1 MNSFIFNILVVV
13 ALISCIIPSA
23 SAAVIT
29 VVVYQTVFVNPNEV
43 AAPVEQAVQLNELP
57 EDIPTQTSDL
67 PPQDFFA
74 PSITSVVDQ
83 PIQAAQDNTIEQVT
97 TYSEAISTQ
106 AEFTL
111 TSALDED
118 NFKGLLQSLTDIV
131 SQTSEAQEAAI
142 ETSEAQEAAIETSE
156 AQEAAIETSESIQPS
171 SAPSPPASNN
181 NFNYVEGTCKFPWNF
196 GNSDNIV
203 PITTSEVNGGW
214 AMSPN
219 QMCTKGSWCPY
230 ACAPGYYSAQWDP
243 NTTQPNGPGSM
254 NGGLYC
260 DNNGV
265 LQTPFPDRAYCIK
278 GMSNVKITNKLSS
291 SVSACQ
297 TIYPGNEAMLIPTV
311 AQAGSSAAINVNP
324 KEYWLGTSSQ
334 YYVNLAGSN
343 EQQCIWGDSDK
354 PVGNWAPYVFGAGQG
369 PDGNT
374 YISVVYNE
382 LYIGSGFS
390 PQDTYNVR
398 INCVSGFCNF
408 PPGNECKCENGKCSG
423 SNGCTVTLSG
433 DATAEF
439 ELY

>member
-1 MNSFIFNILVVV
+1 MNSFIFNILVIA
-13 ALISCIIPSA
+13 ALICCSIPSA
-23 SAAVIT
+23 SAAFVT
-29 VVVYQTVFVNPNEV
+29 VVVYQTVFINPNEV
-43 AAPVEQAVQLNELP
+43 AAPVEQTVQLNDLA
-57 EDIPTQTSDL
+57 EDAPTQTSDQ
-67 PPQDFFA
+67 PSQDFFA

-83 PIQAAQDNTIEQVT
+83 PIEAAQDFLSSSVSSVVVESIQAAQDSTIEQVT
-97 TYSEAISTQ
+97 TYEQVISTQ
-106 AEFTL
+106 AQDPV
-111 TSALDED
+111 TSALNEED
-118 NFKGLLQSLTDIV
+118 YKELLQTLTNIV
-131 SQTSEAQEAAI
+131 SQTSEAQETAVQS
-142 ETSEAQEAAIETSE
+142 SENT
-156 AQEAAIETSESIQPS
+156 QPS
-171 SAPSPPASNN
+171 SAPSPPARNN

-196 GNSDNIV
+196 GNSDNVV

-243 NTTQPNGPGSM
+243 NTNQPNGPGSM

-265 LQTPFPDRAYCIK
+265 LQTPFPDRAYCVK
-278 GMSNVKITNKLSS
+278 GMSNVKITNNLSS

-311 AQAGSSAAINVNP
+311 AQPGSSAVINVNP

-334 YYVNLAGSN
+334 FYVNHAGSN
-343 EQQCIWGDSDK
+343 EQQCIWGNSDK
-354 PVGNWAPYVFGAGQG
+354 PVGNWAPFVFGAGQG

-398 INCVSGFCNF
+398 INCLSGFCNF
-408 PPGNECKCENGKCSG
+408 PAGNECKCENGKCSG
-423 SNGCTVTLSG
+423 SNGCTVTLTG